1 MASLLETVANEL
13 ITQIKNDTLV
23 LPSLPEVCLKV
34 RDVAEDIE
42 STIPQLADLIIQ
54 DAALSARIIK
64 VANSPL
70 VRTPSEVTD
79 LVTAINRLGIN
90 FTSNLAMG
98 LAMEQLFQ
106 ATSDVVDR
114 RMRSIWQQST
124 EVASIC
130 HVLAAHYTKL
140 HPEEAMLAGLVHKI
154 GALPVL
160 TYAEDNNA
168 LLNDAFALDKLI
180 DKLHPVIGSHILKAW
195 RFPKEILNVPG
206 QYLKFDRDI
215 DQVDYADLVTVAVLQ
230 SHADTEHP
238 YAKLD
243 WSTIKAFDRVG
254 LSPDMDIAEAI
265 DIEDD
270 ISGLLE

>member
-1 MASLLETVANEL
+1 MASILETIATEL
-13 ITQIKNDTLV
+13 IDQIKQDTLV
-23 LPSLPEVCLKV
+23 LPSLPEVCLRV

-42 STIPQLADLIIQ
+42 SSIPQLANIISQ
-54 DAALSARIIK
+54 DAALAARIIK

-79 LVTAINRLGIN
+79 LVTAVNRLGIN

-114 RMRSIWQQST
+114 RMRSIWQQSS

-130 HVLAAHYTKL
+130 HVLASHYTKL
-140 HPEEAMLAGLVHKI
+140 HPDQAMLAGLIHKI
-154 GALPVL
+154 GALPIL
-160 TYAEDNNA
+160 TYAEDNNS
-168 LLNDAFALDKLI
+168 LLNDGFALDKLI
-180 DKLHPVIGSHILKAW
+180 EKLHPLIGSHILKAW
-195 RFPKEILNVPG
+195 RFPKELLNVPG
-206 QYLKFDRDI
+206 QYLKFDREI
-215 DQVDYADLVTVAVLQ
+215 PKVDYADLVTVAVLQ
-230 SHADTEHP
+230 THANTEHP

-243 WSTIKAFDRVG
+243 WSTIHAFDRVG
-254 LSPDMDIAEAI
+254 LSPDMDMADAI

-270 ISGLLE
+270 ISGLLN